1 MHFLLAKVGGFLS
14 VPSNLIASIAVVALC
29 VLAYRRPAHAIVPIV
44 ALLLLVTAT
53 LSPLGNML
61 LTPLEQRFPE
71 LQFPDQGIEGIIVL
85 GGSYDAQSHSYLSTI
100 LLRED
105 TEPMAVIPDLARRYP
120 KARIIFS
127 GGTEPTVNGIN
138 EAAIVKKYFIS
149 FGIAADRIE
158 VEDQSQTTSENAR
171 LTAQMIHPTP
181 QSRWLLVA
189 SAYHMPRAMGA
200 FRKAGFNVLAF
211 PVGNRTHG
219 WGELWIPAPDATDNL
234 RRIDVAVHEW
244 LGLVTYRLSG
254 YSNDWFPAPGGP
266 TVKFGRAILSDSNGK
281 L

>member
-1 MHFLLAKVGGFLS
+1 MHFLFAKVVGFLS
-14 VPSNLIASIAVVALC
+14 VPSNVIASIAVLALLIL
-29 VLAYRRPAHAIVPIV
+29 VYRRPSHAIVPIV
-44 ALLLLVTAT
+44 ALALLVTAT
-53 LSPLGNML
+53 LSPLGNIL

-71 LQFPDQGIEGIIVL
+71 MQFPDQGIEGIIVL

-100 LLRED
+100 LLQED

-127 GGTEPTVNGIN
+127 GGTEPSFEGIN

-149 FGIAADRIE
+149 FGIAANRIE
-158 VEDQSQTTSENAR
+158 VEDQSQTTAENAKFSAK
-171 LTAQMIHPTP
+171 LIQPTP

-219 WGELWIPAPDATDNL
+219 WTELWKPAAEATDNL

-244 LGLVTYRLSG
+244 LGLLTYRLSG
-254 YSNDWFPAPGGP
+254 YSNDWFAGP
-266 TVKFGRAILSDSNGK
+266 
-281 L
+281 